1 MVVHLSTQATPSRT
15 PARGLT
21 RLRSPYVL
29 FVVVVLVLGALVWAA
44 ALRGDD
50 AATQAVACPLPPA
63 AEEAGL
69 EEESVDA
76 LDQVAPA
83 LLADTRIRV
92 LNANGQSGQ
101 AGAVAA
107 ELAERG
113 FQPAGSDA
121 IGNDPVYGQA
131 LECHG
136 QIRYGEAGRAAARSL
151 SLAAPCMQLVTDGR
165 TDGTVDLALG
175 TTFSRLSDSTAAVGA
190 LDELKVGRQPISA
203 ELDAA
208 RAVSC

>member
-1 MVVHLSTQATPSRT
+1 MVVHLSTQATPSPT
-15 PARGLT
+15 PARGLF
-21 RLRSPYVL
+21 RLRTPYVL
-29 FVVVVLVLGALVWAA
+29 FVIVALILGALVWAA

-63 AEEAGL
+63 AEEEGL

-76 LDQVAPA
+76 LDQVEPA
-83 LLADTRIRV
+83 LLTDTRIRV

-136 QIRYGEAGRAAARSL
+136 QIRYGDAGRAAARSL

>member
-1 MVVHLSTQATPSRT
+1 MVVHVSTQATPSPT
-15 PARGLT
+15 PTRGLH
-21 RLRSPYVL
+21 RLRSAYVL
-29 FVVVVLVLGALVWAA
+29 FVVVVLALGTLVWAV
-44 ALRGDD
+44 ALRGND
-50 AATQAVACPLPPA
+50 AATQAAACPLTPA

-69 EEESVDA
+69 VDQSADA
-76 LDQVAPA
+76 LDGIEPA
-83 LLADTRIRV
+83 LLNTTRVRV

-107 ELAERG
+107 QLAEHG

-136 QIRYGEAGRAAARSL
+136 QIRYGDAGRATARSL
-151 SLAAPCMQLVTDGR
+151 SLAAPCMQLVADGR
-165 TDGTVDLALG
+165 DTDTVDLALG
-175 TTFSRLSDSTAAVGA
+175 TIFSRLSDSTEAVGV

-208 RAVSC
+208 RTVNC

>member
-1 MVVHLSTQATPSRT
+1 MVVHLSTQATPSPT
-15 PARGLT
+15 PTRGLQL
-21 RLRSPYVL
+21 LRSAYVVFL
-29 FVVVVLVLGALVWAA
+29 VVVLALGALVWAA
-44 ALRGDD
+44 ALRGND
-50 AATQAVACPLPPA
+50 AATQAAACPLTPMAEDVGLREQPA
-63 AEEAGL
+63 
-69 EEESVDA
+69 DA
-76 LDQVAPA
+76 LDGIDPA
-83 LLADTRIRV
+83 TLNETRVRV

-107 ELAERG
+107 QLAERG

-136 QIRYGEAGRAAARSL
+136 QIRYGDAGKATARSL
-151 SLAAPCMQLVTDGR
+151 SLAAPCMQLVADGR
-165 TDGTVDLALG
+165 EDDTVDLALG
-175 TTFSRLSDSTAAVGA
+175 TIFSRLSDSAAAVGA

-208 RAVSC
+208 RTVSC